1 LATKGGKKMLREPIT
16 MEPSEE
22 AEIRELHRMLALGT
36 PALLGPAGERLELP
50 ESVYHILK
58 DVVANMMRG
67 KTILLIHQNNRLT
80 TQTAANFLGFSRPHL
95 VKLLDSGAIPF
106 EKVGQHRRVLMKDL
120 ITYQKSRDAAR
131 KAALNALAREE
142 FESGS
147 YEGIPIP
154 DGGSD
159 E

>member
-1 LATKGGKKMLREPIT
+1 MLREPII

-22 AEIRELHRMLALGT
+22 AEIRELHRMLKLGT
-36 PALLGPAGERLELP
+36 PALLGPANERIDLP

-67 KTILLIHQNNRLT
+67 RTIFLTPQNNRLT
-80 TQTAANFLGFSRPHL
+80 TQAAANLLGCSRPHL

-120 ITYQKSRDAAR
+120 TTYRKNRDAER
-131 KAALNALAREE
+131 KATLNALAKSEY
-142 FESGS
+142 ESGS
-147 YEGIPIP
+147 YEGLPIP
-154 DGGSD
+154 DDGSD

>member
-1 LATKGGKKMLREPIT
+1 
-16 MEPSEE
+16 
-22 AEIRELHRMLALGT
+22 
-36 PALLGPAGERLELP
+36 
-50 ESVYHILK
+50 
-58 DVVANMMRG
+58 
-67 KTILLIHQNNRLT
+67 
-80 TQTAANFLGFSRPHL
+80 

>member
-1 LATKGGKKMLREPIT
+1 MLREPIT

-22 AEIRELHRMLALGT
+22 AEIRELHRMLKLGT
-36 PALLGPAGERLELP
+36 PALLGPANERIDLP
-50 ESVYHILK
+50 DSVYHILK

-67 KTILLIHQNNRLT
+67 RTIFLTPQENRMT
-80 TQTAANFLGFSRPHL
+80 TQAAANLLGCSRPHV

-106 EKVGQHRRVLMKDL
+106 ERVGQHRRVLLNDL
-120 ITYQKSRDAAR
+120 LTYRKNRDAER
-131 KAALNALAREE
+131 RAALNALAKSE

-147 YEGIPIP
+147 YEGLPIP
-154 DGGSD
+154 DDGSD

>member
-1 LATKGGKKMLREPIT
+1 MLREPIT

-22 AEIRELHRMLALGT
+22 AEIRELHRMLKLGT
-36 PALLGPAGERLELP
+36 PALLGPANERIDLP
-50 ESVYHILK
+50 DSVYHILK

-67 KTILLIHQNNRLT
+67 RTIFLTPQNNRLT
-80 TQTAANFLGFSRPHL
+80 TQAAANLLGCSRPHL

-120 ITYQKSRDAAR
+120 ITYRKNRDGER
-131 KAALNALAREE
+131 KATLNALAKSEY
-142 FESGS
+142 ESGS
-147 YEGIPIP
+147 YEGLPIP
-154 DGGSD
+154 DDGSD